1 MERARA
7 KEIATLPPPK
17 QEIDMVCV
25 CVCERSKSKTN
36 STYSL
41 NTPTYY
47 KLKIV
52 KIREWNKMIL

>member
-25 CVCERSKSKTN
+25 CMYLC
-36 STYSL
+36 
-41 NTPTYY
+41 
-47 KLKIV
+47 
-52 KIREWNKMIL
+52 M